1 MKSIVLLCLIFLV
14 LTSHANDSPK
24 KSVQQH
30 TVVATSGNQSF
41 LSSFIKGGQLYLDIP
56 DHLLDKS
63 ILFTCYGRMRR
74 SYMQVAWS
82 KHYGKI
88 VLKRQA
94 ISSTS
99 GIILPPSN
107 GLVQMDNILAIFPIE
122 TADDTP
128 GHHRVNITDFILRQD
143 IEWPQKMGVSLQNT
157 VPKLS
162 LLLGAKDMDNEV
174 LIKTQRGMIKNKS
187 KVSVPIFFGFGA
199 LGPPMESRSFDFRM
213 GFYADEKMEVR
224 FGLKNGAANIAR
236 WRLEK
241 KYPDQEIS
249 VPIKPITFLISPE
262 VPKKWRP
269 YLKAGIEEWLPAFE
283 SAGFKD
289 ALVVKEVDSLDQWQ
303 AHSIHSNVVY
313 WNQRKYFRGSEYEDY
328 GGTLGHIIDL
338 RTGEIL
344 RGDIFMG
351 ASERT
356 VCEKYF
362 VRAAPLDKRAQRFPF
377 PDALTGRLFQVIA
390 AHEAGHVF
398 GIMDA
403 NFGEYHYPWNKMN
416 DSLWLRIM
424 GHTPSI
430 MNYTRTNNIP
440 QPEDSVPPTLLLQKV
455 GPTDRYNIQW
465 AYTEFPADMSA
476 EDKRDALE
484 RMVRWQDSVPWYR
497 FNINQME
504 VVGPNA
510 SDEVVETND
519 PVKSTKLALKNVKR
533 VIGLIPE
540 VSSGQNEDGRME
552 RLYDKSIQ
560 LWNNHMLHVLTLVGG
575 YDIHYKAL
583 GQPGDQFIPIPW
595 EDQMEALDFL
605 LENALEAPEWL
616 TEPPFLERTGY
627 STFPDHVMHYQ
638 QKLVLD
644 MLTARRIKRMENL
657 EKIPDQEGLVNAYI
671 ERLQDGLFKELKEDF
686 GHVDRR
692 RQEVQMTYIDYL
704 GMVFKQKETVMDIQ
718 SRFFVHSDYSK
729 GIMMQ
734 HLLDLKKEIE
744 NRLKRNKESATSAY
758 WQLCLKKVNSVL

>member
-1 MKSIVLLCLIFLV
+1 
-14 LTSHANDSPK
+14 
-24 KSVQQH
+24 
-30 TVVATSGNQSF
+30 
-41 LSSFIKGGQLYLDIP
+41 
-56 DHLLDKS
+56 
-63 ILFTCYGRMRR
+63 
-74 SYMQVAWS
+74 
-82 KHYGKI
+82 
-88 VLKRQA
+88 
-94 ISSTS
+94 
-99 GIILPPSN
+99 
-107 GLVQMDNILAIFPIE
+107 
-122 TADDTP
+122 
-128 GHHRVNITDFILRQD
+128 
-143 IEWPQKMGVSLQNT
+143 
-157 VPKLS
+157 
-162 LLLGAKDMDNEV
+162 
-174 LIKTQRGMIKNKS
+174 
-187 KVSVPIFFGFGA
+187 
-199 LGPPMESRSFDFRM
+199 
-213 GFYADEKMEVR
+213 
-224 FGLKNGAANIAR
+224 
-236 WRLEK
+236 
-241 KYPDQEIS
+241 
-249 VPIKPITFLISPE
+249 
-262 VPKKWRP
+262 
-269 YLKAGIEEWLPAFE
+269 
-283 SAGFKD
+283 
-289 ALVVKEVDSLDQWQ
+289 
-303 AHSIHSNVVY
+303 
-313 WNQRKYFRGSEYEDY
+313 
-328 GGTLGHIIDL
+328 
-338 RTGEIL
+338 
-344 RGDIFMG
+344 
-351 ASERT
+351 
-356 VCEKYF
+356 
-362 VRAAPLDKRAQRFPF
+362 
-377 PDALTGRLFQVIA
+377 
-390 AHEAGHVF
+390 
-398 GIMDA
+398 
-403 NFGEYHYPWNKMN
+403 
-416 DSLWLRIM
+416 
-424 GHTPSI
+424 
-430 MNYTRTNNIP
+430 
-440 QPEDSVPPTLLLQKV
+440 
-455 GPTDRYNIQW
+455 
-465 AYTEFPADMSA
+465 
-476 EDKRDALE
+476 
-484 RMVRWQDSVPWYR
+484 
-497 FNINQME
+497 ME

>member
-1 MKSIVLLCLIFLV
+1 
-14 LTSHANDSPK
+14 
-24 KSVQQH
+24 
-30 TVVATSGNQSF
+30 
-41 LSSFIKGGQLYLDIP
+41 
-56 DHLLDKS
+56 
-63 ILFTCYGRMRR
+63 
-74 SYMQVAWS
+74 
-82 KHYGKI
+82 
-88 VLKRQA
+88 
-94 ISSTS
+94 
-99 GIILPPSN
+99 
-107 GLVQMDNILAIFPIE
+107 
-122 TADDTP
+122 
-128 GHHRVNITDFILRQD
+128 
-143 IEWPQKMGVSLQNT
+143 
-157 VPKLS
+157 
-162 LLLGAKDMDNEV
+162 
-174 LIKTQRGMIKNKS
+174 
-187 KVSVPIFFGFGA
+187 
-199 LGPPMESRSFDFRM
+199 M

-440 QPEDSVPPTLLLQKV
+440 QPEDSVPQPSCSKRLGPRIGTTSNGRIRNFQRTCPQKIKGMLWNV
-455 GPTDRYNIQW
+455 W
-465 AYTEFPADMSA
+465 
-476 EDKRDALE
+476 
-484 RMVRWQDSVPWYR
+484 
-497 FNINQME
+497 
-504 VVGPNA
+504 
-510 SDEVVETND
+510 SDGRIPFLGIGST
-519 PVKSTKLALKNVKR
+519 STKWKWSDPMHRMKWWR
-533 VIGLIPE
+533 PMIP
-540 VSSGQNEDGRME
+540 
-552 RLYDKSIQ
+552 
-560 LWNNHMLHVLTLVGG
+560 
-575 YDIHYKAL
+575 
-583 GQPGDQFIPIPW
+583 
-595 EDQMEALDFL
+595 
-605 LENALEAPEWL
+605 
-616 TEPPFLERTGY
+616 
-627 STFPDHVMHYQ
+627 
-638 QKLVLD
+638 
-644 MLTARRIKRMENL
+644 
-657 EKIPDQEGLVNAYI
+657 
-671 ERLQDGLFKELKEDF
+671 
-686 GHVDRR
+686 
-692 RQEVQMTYIDYL
+692 
-704 GMVFKQKETVMDIQ
+704 
-718 SRFFVHSDYSK
+718 
-729 GIMMQ
+729 
-734 HLLDLKKEIE
+734 
-744 NRLKRNKESATSAY
+744 
-758 WQLCLKKVNSVL
+758 